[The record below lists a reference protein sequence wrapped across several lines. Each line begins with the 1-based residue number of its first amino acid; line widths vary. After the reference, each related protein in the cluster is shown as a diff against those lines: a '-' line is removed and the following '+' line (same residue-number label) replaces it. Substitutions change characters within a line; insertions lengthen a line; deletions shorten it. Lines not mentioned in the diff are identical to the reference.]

1 MFRVVHCL
9 QLKGLTLNFG
19 GTLSSPHNLLIIVDF
34 KLTYF
39 LIVNIIIT
47 LLFCIC
53 RGLLACATV
62 SFNSPVKTTSE
73 VWIWGKYRINPSSIY
88 SLQVRYV
95 PSVIPMGIEQIVLWT
110 FPGWSVSSLSSLIN
124 LFYLFIHLVKQ
135 TNCSFKR

>member
-9 QLKGLTLNFG
+9 QLIGLTLNFG

-34 KLTYF
+34 KLIYF
-39 LIVNIIIT
+39 LIVNAIIP

-53 RGLLACATV
+53 RGLLAYATV
-62 SFNSPVKTTSE
+62 SFNSPVKTTSDI
-73 VWIWGKYRINPSSIY
+73 IWGKYSINPSSIY
-88 SLQVRYV
+88 SLQVSYV

-135 TNCSFKR
+135 THCSFK